1 MEKVESPARTCQR
14 DYELLAG
21 VVDDRKILGNPT
33 KASGEAGVERYQSPS
48 TTRSPAALTSRE
60 QCAQHHRALVG
71 RDISATSQ
79 PHTPLLGHLQTT
91 TTTTYEGRAS
101 LEADLALADE
111 LTMACV
117 REFFL

>member
-1 MEKVESPARTCQR
+1 M
-14 DYELLAG
+14 
-21 VVDDRKILGNPT
+21 
-33 KASGEAGVERYQSPS
+33 
-48 TTRSPAALTSRE
+48 
-60 QCAQHHRALVG
+60 G

-117 REFFL
+117 REFFFEPSRRSSDSGVVAHGGRTRHWEVGFYKVDD